1 MPLII
6 RICAW
11 EQLDDVGGNT
21 QEESMIVYQEA
32 EKAGVDSISVT
43 VGWQESI
50 VPVISRDIDFGS
62 WL

>member
-1 MPLII
+1 MTDIIKGVRKEIGPDVPLII

-32 EKAGVDSISVT
+32 EKAGRRLASA
-43 VGWQESI
+43 
-50 VPVISRDIDFGS
+50 
-62 WL
+62 